1 MKSTDN
7 GQLPPLTEFQR
18 FQYLVEG
25 INDYAI
31 YMIDPSGYITSWNA
45 GAQRFKGYDEYEII
59 GEHFSRFYTP
69 EDRATGLPAR
79 ALGLALAEG
88 KYEAEGWRVRKDG
101 TRFWAHVVIDPI
113 YNEEGRLLG
122 FAKVTRDITERKH
135 AEDAL
140 RESEQ
145 RFRLLVQGVT
155 DYAIFMLS
163 PEGIVTN
170 WNVGAERIKGYSE
183 PEIVGS
189 HFSRFYT
196 DEDKAAGVPG
206 RALETARSAGRFEAE
221 GWRVRKGGTR
231 FWAHVIIDAIHGD
244 DGKLIGFAKVTRD
257 LTEKKAAADALA
269 EANAA
274 LFQSQKMESIGQLTG
289 GVAHDF
295 NNLLSVLAS
304 GLEVLSLHNRNP
316 ADAKTFDSMRRA
328 IDRGATLTQQLLSF
342 ARQQPLQAERRNVNR
357 LIGGFESVLRRAANT
372 SIQFDIKLDRQLKS
386 AMLDSARF
394 ESALLNLVV
403 NARDAMPG
411 GGRLT
416 VETANV
422 ALRDQEVRG
431 LAAGDYVRV
440 TVSDTGAG
448 MTQETIVR
456 AFEPFYTTKEVGKG
470 TGLGLSQVY
479 GFIKQSGGEVTI
491 ASTLGAGTTISIF
504 LPAVD
509 DADEVQ
515 HHESETVLIVEDEAD
530 LMDMATSLFMNMGY
544 HVLTAPNANEAQR
557 CLATRPVDVLF
568 TDIVMP
574 NGMDGIELAKY
585 TREHYPH
592 TRIMVASG
600 YPLPALKERH
610 ENLQQFTFV
619 NKPYRLADLARALR
633 SAT

>member
-1 MKSTDN
+1 MNSTDN
-7 GQLPPLTEFQR
+7 GLSPPLTELQR
-18 FQYLVEG
+18 FQYLIAG
-25 INDYAI
+25 ISDYAI

-45 GAQRFKGYDEYEII
+45 GAQRFKGYIEPEII
-59 GEHFSRFYTP
+59 GQHFSRFYTP
-69 EDRATGLPAR
+69 EDQATGLPAR
-79 ALGLALAEG
+79 ALGIALAEG

-101 TRFWAHVVIDPI
+101 TRFWAHVVIDPV

-189 HFSRFYT
+189 HFSRFYGE
-196 DEDKAAGVPG
+196 EDQAAGVPA
-206 RALETARSAGRFEAE
+206 RALDTATRTGRFEAE
-221 GWRVRKGGTR
+221 GWRVRKDGTR
-231 FWAHVIIDAIHGD
+231 FWAHVIIDAIRGD

-289 GVAHDF
+289 GIAHDF

-304 GLEVLSLHNRNP
+304 GLELLSMHNRNP
-316 ADAKTFDSMRRA
+316 ADTKTFDSMRRA
-328 IDRGATLTQQLLSF
+328 IDRGATLTQQLLAF
-342 ARQQPLQAERRNVNR
+342 ARQQPLQPESRNINNLVS
-357 LIGGFESVLRRAANT
+357 GFEPVLRRAANT
-372 SIQFDIKLDRQLKS
+372 SIQFEVRLERELRS
-386 AMLDSARF
+386 ALLDSARF

-403 NARDAMPG
+403 NARDAMPD

-416 VETANV
+416 LETANV
-422 ALRDQEVRG
+422 TLREQEVRG
-431 LAAGDYVRV
+431 LAAGEYVRV
-440 TVSDTGAG
+440 TVSDTGTG
-448 MTQETIVR
+448 MAPATVER

-479 GFIKQSGGEVTI
+479 GFIKQSGGEETI
-491 ASTLGAGTTISIF
+491 ASLQGEGTTISIF

-509 DADEVQ
+509 AADEPRHQ
-515 HHESETVLIVEDEAD
+515 HAETVLIVEDEAD
-530 LMDMATSLFMNMGY
+530 LMDMACSLFMNMGF
-544 HVLTAPNANEAQR
+544 HVLTAPNANEAKR
-557 CLATRPVDVLF
+557 CLASRPVDILF

-574 NGMDGIELAKY
+574 DGMDGIQLAQY
-585 TREHYPH
+585 AREHYPG
-592 TRIMVASG
+592 TRVMLASG
-600 YPLPALKERH
+600 YPLPALRKQLD
-610 ENLQQFTFV
+610 NLQQFTFV

-633 SAT
+633 TVT

>member
-1 MKSTDN
+1 MNSTDN
-7 GQLPPLTEFQR
+7 GQFPPLTEFQR
-18 FQYLVEG
+18 FQYLVAG

-45 GAQRFKGYDEYEII
+45 GAQRFKGYDEQEII
-59 GEHFSRFYTP
+59 GEHFSRFYTA

-122 FAKVTRDITERKH
+122 FAKVTRDITDRKH

-163 PEGIVTN
+163 PAGIVTN

-196 DEDKAAGVPG
+196 DEDKAAGVPR

-221 GWRVRKGGTR
+221 GWRVRKSGER
-231 FWAHVIIDAIHGD
+231 FWAHVIIDAIQGD
-244 DGKLIGFAKVTRD
+244 DGQLLGFAKITRD

-316 ADAKTFDSMRRA
+316 GDSKTFDSMRRA
-328 IDRGATLTQQLLSF
+328 IDRGATLTQQLLAF
-342 ARQQPLQAERRNVNR
+342 ARQQPLQPETRNVNR
-357 LIGGFESVLRRAANT
+357 LISGFESVLRRAANT
-372 SIQFDIKLDRQLKS
+372 SVQFDIRLERQLKS
-386 AMLDSARF
+386 ALLDSARF

-403 NARDAMPG
+403 NARDAMPQ

-422 ALRDQEVRG
+422 VLRDQEVRG
-431 LAAGDYVRV
+431 LAAGEYVRI
-440 TVSDTGAG
+440 TVADTGEG
-448 MTQETIVR
+448 MTQETIGR

-491 ASTLGAGTTISIF
+491 ASMLGAGTTISIF

-509 DADEVQ
+509 DGEEVQ

-544 HVLTAPNANEAQR
+544 HVLTAPNGNEAQR
-557 CLATRPVDVLF
+557 CLASRPVDVLF

-574 NGMDGIELAKY
+574 EGMDGIELANY
-585 TREHYPH
+585 TREHYPN
-592 TRIMVASG
+592 TRIMLASG

-610 ENLQQFTFV
+610 GDLQQFTLV

-633 SAT
+633 VAR